1 MTVETARS
9 RFSRGSRQERVQA
22 RDYALLAGLALIGG
36 SSFLFQK
43 IAVQEITPLSVTAW
57 RLGISAVLMGL
68 ILGALAWR
76 APAVMRIGT
85 RGWAGIAGSAFI
97 GMALPWYL
105 TSWAVRHID
114 SGLAAILL
122 GAMPLVT
129 IFIAHFAT
137 ADEKLNGAKLM
148 AVVIG
153 IAGLVI
159 LFWPTISGTG
169 GQDPLAK
176 LVVIAAAVC
185 YAVNALIQ
193 KRLIGLE
200 APVLMGLPV
209 IVAALIVVPLAL
221 FRHEGAFELPGFRT
235 LAAVTA
241 LAALPTVAA
250 LFVTYEIIARQG
262 AGFFGQ
268 INLVA
273 PPIAVFYGYIFLGE
287 VPEGHA
293 FLALAI
299 ILAGVFVSR
308 NWNSRKA
315 PATTLP

>member
-1 MTVETARS
+1 MSVDAARS

-22 RDYALLAGLALIGG
+22 RDYALLAILALIGG

-43 IAVQEITPLSVTAW
+43 IAVQEIAPLSVTAW
-57 RLGISAVLMGL
+57 RLGISAALMGA
-68 ILGALAWR
+68 ILAALAWR
-76 APAVMRIGT
+76 APAVMRIGAG
-85 RGWAGIAGSAFI
+85 GWAGILGSATV
-97 GMALPWYL
+97 GMALPWFL
-105 TSWAVRHID
+105 TSWAVSHID

-129 IFIAHFAT
+129 IFIAHFVT
-137 ADEKLNGAKLM
+137 ADEKLNQAKLM
-148 AVVIG
+148 AVLLG
-153 IAGLVI
+153 IAGLVV

-169 GQDPLAK
+169 GQNPLAK
-176 LVVIAAAVC
+176 LAVIAAAFC
-185 YAVNALIQ
+185 YALNALIQ

-209 IVAALIVVPLAL
+209 IVAALIVVPMAL
-221 FRHEGAFELPGFRT
+221 VRHEGAFELPSVPT
-235 LAAVTA
+235 LASVAT

-262 AGFFGQ
+262 AGFFCQ

-273 PPIAVFYGYIFLGE
+273 PPIAVFYGFIFLGE

-315 PATTLP
+315 TATTIP